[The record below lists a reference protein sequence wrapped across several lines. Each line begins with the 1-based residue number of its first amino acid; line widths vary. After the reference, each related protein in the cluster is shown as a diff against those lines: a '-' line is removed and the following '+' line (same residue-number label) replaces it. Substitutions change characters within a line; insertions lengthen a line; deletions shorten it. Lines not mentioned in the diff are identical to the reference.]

1 MGCLNVTKQMIIN
14 KADIRVGKE
23 NLDQSLIDKYQQEL
37 RENYYQSLNNELVLI
52 KYLQFLKDNNLKEKF
67 EKETLLYFDS

>member
-14 KADIRVGKE
+14 KADIWAGKE
-23 NLDQSLIDKYQQEL
+23 NLDQSLIDKYQKEL